1 LDAARG
7 VALIRS
13 EAEHFD
19 KHEEEAAAYVEE
31 RGLTAS
37 RHAAPVIVF
46 SDNE

>member
-13 EAEHFD
+13 ESERFH

-31 RGLTAS
+31 
-37 RHAAPVIVF
+37 
-46 SDNE
+46 